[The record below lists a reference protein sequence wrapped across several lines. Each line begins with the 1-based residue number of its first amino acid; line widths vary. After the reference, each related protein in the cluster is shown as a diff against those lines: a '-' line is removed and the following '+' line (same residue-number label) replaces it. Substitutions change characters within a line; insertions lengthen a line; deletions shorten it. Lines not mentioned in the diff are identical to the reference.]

1 VSGLRG
7 VTLTVRFLC
16 ELAMLAALAYW
27 GFTIGEGAGAW
38 VLGVG
43 GPLLA
48 AIVWGALVAPKAR
61 WPVPLPTRVAVEL
74 VLFGSAAG
82 ALAVTGQPLAALV
95 LGVAALATSLLN
107 ASQEWQASERPPIP

>member
-27 GFTIGEGAGAW
+27 GSTVGDGAGAW

-43 GPLLA
+43 APLLA
-48 AIVWGALVAPKAR
+48 AAAWGAWVAPKAR
-61 WPVPLPTRVAVEL
+61 WPVPIPTRVVIEL
-74 VLFGSAAG
+74 VLFGAAVG
-82 ALAVTGQPLAALV
+82 ALAVAGQPLAAAV
-95 LGVAALATSLLN
+95 LGVAALASSLLN
-107 ASQEWQASERPPIP
+107 AAQERRQAAR